1 MLHWWALIQLLHRVN
16 LSLLPLQIGAAP
28 LIADLSMPAE
38 TTTLPWVKIVHYGV
52 FGLLAIGA
60 IAYVLLR
67 PPFLDP
73 MSDPEAAE
81 AMALVQTHR
90 AQQSPTIR
98 QAISERVKELSDKGR
113 GVNLREWRVERE
125 PSGAYLVRVSIREQ
139 VTVEWFERN
148 YLWRVDVARRS
159 VIPLTIPASTLMP
172 SEETGASTDVGLRCR
187 LVGSMEFAEWVRC
200 LIRQNHVDDI
210 VLHLNVKAVHRDL
223 MILRPFTAPHVVTPP
238 MPGAFNQVAIQW
250 SFAKR
255 AARMRACVV
264 DGIDCSINIADS
276 YTHAISFDWPA
287 ATRRE
292 LR

>member
-1 MLHWWALIQLLHRVN
+1 MHRVN
-16 LSLLPLQIGAAP
+16 PSLLLLQTEVAP

-148 YLWRVDVARRS
+148 YLWRVDVAKRS

-172 SEETGASTDVGLRCR
+172 SEETGH
-187 LVGSMEFAEWVRC
+187 
-200 LIRQNHVDDI
+200 Q
-210 VLHLNVKAVHRDL
+210 
-223 MILRPFTAPHVVTPP
+223 P
-238 MPGAFNQVAIQW
+238 M
-250 SFAKR
+250 
-255 AARMRACVV
+255 
-264 DGIDCSINIADS
+264 
-276 YTHAISFDWPA
+276 
-287 ATRRE
+287 
-292 LR
+292 